1 LKYESDVSCYE
12 LVNSQYRNNNLE
24 VHTIGDNNSSLRPFF
39 QVHLQKKTMSNID
52 EIPVRLYDGSVEDRH
67 FMSKD
72 EALRYVKDFFNR
84 EADKIDQNIGVPIN
98 GTPMK

>member
-1 LKYESDVSCYE
+1 
-12 LVNSQYRNNNLE
+12 
-24 VHTIGDNNSSLRPFF
+24 
-39 QVHLQKKTMSNID
+39 MSNID

-84 EADKIDQNIGVPIN
+84 EADKIDQNMRVCQNIKFWN
-98 GTPMK
+98 GNFESVSIPPSNNKEKSISQP